1 MTSIEYWKGVVMAKI
16 KEAINNAAEIYEYV
30 RAWNEIQR
38 KKCEKH
44 KLIEPCVTC
53 NEVLKE
59 R

>member
-1 MTSIEYWKGVVMAKI
+1 MAKI